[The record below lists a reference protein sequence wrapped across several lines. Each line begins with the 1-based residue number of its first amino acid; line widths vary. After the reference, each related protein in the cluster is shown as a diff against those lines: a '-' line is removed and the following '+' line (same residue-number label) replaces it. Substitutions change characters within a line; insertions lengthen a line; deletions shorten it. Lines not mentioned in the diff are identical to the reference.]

1 MDNSQYQGSFCRNI
15 GIFTEA
21 EQERLKKS
29 TIAVA
34 GMGGVGGLLAERL
47 IRLGVGNIRI
57 TDLGAFEQS
66 NLNRQF
72 GSSMLS
78 LEQNKAEAVYKEI
91 RDINPKA
98 QISYSDTGIKSEADA
113 INFVDGCD
121 LVIDEMDYGAWRE
134 SIFLQRAARNRGIYY
149 LFSGAIGF
157 GALLTNFDPQG
168 ITLEEYN
175 KLPPDVDLNNIKE
188 ISVPAERILPVVPSY
203 AGTAMSMD
211 MIQEIIAGQRPV
223 PTCSIGVGLASIL
236 AASEAIS
243 IILRRK
249 EIVKAP
255 QYIYIDLLDQK
266 FIIGTVS

>member
-1 MDNSQYQGSFCRNI
+1 MDNLYQKIFFRNI
-15 GIFTEA
+15 GVFTEA
-21 EQERLKKS
+21 EQERLRKS

-47 IRLGVGNIRI
+47 IRLGVGNLKI
-57 TDLGAFEQS
+57 TDPGTFEES

-78 LEQNKAEAVYKEI
+78 LGWYKAEVLHQEI
-91 RDINPKA
+91 RDINPGA
-98 QISYSDTGIKSEADA
+98 NIAYSDTGIKSEDDA

-121 LVIDEMDYGAWRE
+121 VVIDEMDYGAWKE
-134 SIFLQRAARNRGIYY
+134 SIFLQRAARKRGIYY

-157 GALLTNFDPQG
+157 GALLAIFDPQG

-175 KLPPDVDLNNIKE
+175 KLPPNVDLSNVKE
-188 ISVPAERILPVVPSY
+188 LSVPVERILPVVPSY
-203 AGTAMSMD
+203 ATAAMSFD
-211 MIQEIIAGQRPV
+211 MLQGIIAGKRPV
-223 PTCSIGVGLASIL
+223 PTCSVGVGLASIL
-236 AASEAIS
+236 AASEAIN
-243 IILRRK
+243 IILRRR

>member
-1 MDNSQYQGSFCRNI
+1 MDDFQYQESFRRNI

-21 EQERLKKS
+21 EQERLKQ
-29 TIAVA
+29 TTMAVA

-47 IRLGVGNIRI
+47 IRLGVGNIKI
-57 TDLGAFEQS
+57 TDLGTFEPS

-78 LEQNKAEAVYKEI
+78 LEQSKAEVVYKLI
-91 RDINPKA
+91 RDINAEAK
-98 QISYSDTGIKSEADA
+98 ISYSSTGIKSEADA

-121 LVIDEMDYGAWRE
+121 LVIDEMDYGAWKE
-134 SIFLQRAARNRGIYY
+134 SIFLQRAARKRGIYY

-175 KLPPDVDLNNIKE
+175 KLPPNEDLNNIKE

-203 AGTAMSMD
+203 ASTAMSMD
-211 MIQEIIAGQRPV
+211 MLQQIIAGQIPV

-236 AASEAIS
+236 AASEAIN

-255 QYIYIDLLDQK
+255 QYIYIDLLDQRS
-266 FIIGTVS
+266 IIGTMS

>member
-1 MDNSQYQGSFCRNI
+1 MDNQYQKIFFRNI
-15 GIFTEA
+15 GVFTEA

-47 IRLGVGNIRI
+47 IRLGVGNLKI
-57 TDLGAFEQS
+57 TDPGTFEES

-78 LEQNKAEAVYKEI
+78 LGWHKAEVLYQEI
-91 RDINPKA
+91 RDINPGA
-98 QISYSDTGIKSEADA
+98 NISYSDTGIKSEDDA

-121 LVIDEMDYGAWRE
+121 VVIDEMDYGAWKE
-134 SIFLQRAARNRGIYY
+134 SISLQRAAKKRGIYY

-157 GALLTNFDPQG
+157 GALLAIFDPQG

-175 KLPPDVDLNNIKE
+175 KLPPNEDLNNVKE
-188 ISVPAERILPVVPSY
+188 LSVPIERLLPVMPSY
-203 AGTAMSMD
+203 ITAAMSFD
-211 MIQEIIAGQRPV
+211 MLPGILAGQRPV
-223 PTCSIGVGLASIL
+223 PTCSVGVGLASIL
-236 AASEAIS
+236 AASEAIN